1 MTDTERLDWLAEI
14 ALELPVELHVSQAGV
29 FQLKLGRVE
38 SEGLSLRD
46 ALDIAIGPL
55 AQPEP

>member
-14 ALELPVELHVSQAGV
+14 ALELSVELHVTQTGV

-38 SEGLSLRD
+38 SEGLTLRD

-55 AQPEP
+55 PQPEP